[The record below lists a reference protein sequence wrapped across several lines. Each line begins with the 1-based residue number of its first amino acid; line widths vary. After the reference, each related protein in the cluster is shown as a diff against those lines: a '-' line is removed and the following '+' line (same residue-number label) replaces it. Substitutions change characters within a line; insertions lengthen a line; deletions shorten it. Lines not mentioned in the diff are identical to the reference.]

1 MKYFRSQNLNPG
13 QVRDHSVWRKAN
25 GDIELNPTNNVI
37 INGDL
42 LINGAVPGPEV
53 TNVMYVTMDGNDDN
67 SGLGEGPD
75 QAKRTLKSALAV
87 AQQGTTIMVRSGE
100 YYEDNPLKV
109 PPHVSI
115 IGDSL
120 RNTIIR
126 PLNGPSV
133 YSIINI
139 QRTNNYTTITTS
151 AAHGRVL
158 GDRIRVRCSNTDV
171 DETDVNITDVTEF
184 TVTFRQTGDDIASQ
198 IASGRILYGRD
209 LFHVNSKDYIAQM
222 VFKGLRAP
230 AYCINIDSDA
240 IVDTSP
246 YVQNC
251 SNITGPFMN
260 NGEEWLP
267 FITEQPDINGIMVTG
282 PRPLLDSEINP
293 TQIDTYGIDIEGA
306 GGGMLIDGDKYS
318 SQSPIKSM
326 VADAFTQVAQGAV
339 GFHITNFGYMQLVS
353 CFAVFCSK
361 AFYTSRGGYLS
372 ISNSVIDFGTE
383 GFVAD
388 GFYPDPYAEGDIEQD
403 YFSSVG
409 SVTVTLEGDGYVGT
423 PIAVIDP
430 PATPGGVQA
439 TATVNLDSITR
450 RINAISIDNPGS
462 GYDTTP
468 NITIS
473 GGSPSIAGEAIVN
486 LSKNS
491 SITVS
496 GLPSKPQIGS
506 IMFLGDDPTAYY
518 ISGTVGSVA
527 PFTYDEVKCRRDSGI
542 ILDGLYYDVALGTN
556 YNAVINGLSYR
567 RSVASEVIDNQLVQ
581 TTGALSY
588 LRDQVAT
595 YMSNATAITRSN
607 AAVNEVIDI
616 IENGVAAA
624 NVVTF
629 PTPTGAAT
637 NTVNAHTQL
646 VNNKAFIRAEIIAW
660 INEQISIGTGIWA
673 GFSYNSTTCNRD
685 LGYIIDALCYDIL
698 YGGNSASIVAA
709 QSYFLGSVSVL
720 PTAQRAPTAAA
731 MARLSTVAQQVI
743 QEIAVTVTTGNAL
756 SQNFLASPATATEAS
771 TADTLI
777 QIIED
782 VITAGTI
789 VGMPAVVNPSIT
801 WADPLIQT
809 AVTQITVNKA
819 TIVDDTIDFINSEY
833 ATTFSY
839 DQLKCRRDVR
849 LIVNAVLTDA
859 IFGANYQSISAGI
872 SYLRSY
878 SSKVLSSQKSQTL
891 AALQEAKTATIAL
904 SSNATMQ
911 SRIATNF
918 DFVINIITNGL
929 SSVPASFTMPA
940 PVLARSGFPQAA
952 AILNANRTFIQ
963 TELTAWI
970 AENYPALV
978 YNSATCQRD
987 ISYIIDALRYDLIYG
1002 GNSQTI
1008 NAALSYVEGSVIRGE
1023 VEETLETYRYWK
1035 TIVGAILRNEVI
1047 ERTTGN
1053 TVTQD
1058 ITISVGTP
1066 VPAPN
1071 SPSDVAAELL
1081 EIIVK
1086 EIDHGPGYIPD
1097 PITTPQYSIADST
1110 LNADRVAVYSQVTTI
1125 QDAVIAYLQN
1135 AYGGSILVNVFP
1147 AITSVLT
1154 GAQIKF
1160 HNVSTISTGGTA
1172 LEYVGAGVTYN
1183 ALPFFGGQPIAANER
1198 IETNSG
1204 KCFTV
1209 SNDQVGNYRIG
1220 EFFTVNALTGAVTID
1235 AENLNLSGLAAI
1247 GPFKR
1252 NGIPVGVQL
1261 REISD
1266 NTNLIASTG
1275 AQDGNTAPTQNAV
1288 ATYVESRYLNKVGSV
1303 AQTVVS
1309 DINFN
1314 GDISIDGDVEIK
1326 GADLTTDQLTF
1337 NLLDTTATTVNFA
1350 GEATDI
1356 QIGSNV
1362 GTTTVNHE
1370 LTVNGDT
1377 TLGSFTTDQHV
1388 INGSLD
1394 ILAGPVLIQNQDGL
1408 EIVSGLTNAGATI
1421 QTVGIASTPELFI
1434 KSKALEIS
1442 TGDTPAARVTV
1453 NEFGTLAVISN
1464 IASSDYLTGSL
1475 VVTGGMGIS
1484 GDLNIQGGQN
1494 IGGNLDIAGTII
1506 STTQTSFDLLNS
1518 TVTTLNF
1525 ASSATNINIAAASGT
1540 TTISNSLIVDGNTT
1554 LGDSTSDTVTINGS
1568 VALALPDDRVSAFE
1582 LAEGLNSYFKVAT
1595 SNGAE
1600 LITLGTTPKLT
1611 VLNTTEAISAT
1622 DAPVLFAG
1630 GVGIAKKLFVGTD
1643 LTVGGNVV
1651 LGNEVSTDTVNV
1663 TGRVDVLV
1671 PDNTASTFVI
1681 RENLSNYLT
1690 VVTTNTDE
1698 SISIGTTPKLK
1709 VLNVTDSSSKDTGAL
1724 IVEGGAGIEKN
1735 LTVGLDLQVDR
1746 NAVVTGDL
1754 AVNGGDLTTTA
1765 AAFNLVNA
1773 NATTVNFASAG
1784 TTINIGAATG
1794 TTTIKHNVD
1803 IDGDLNVDGGDL
1815 TVGSVAFNLAN
1826 TTATTVNFAGAA
1838 TTLTMAAT
1846 SGTTTIRNNVDID
1859 GDLNVDGGD
1868 LTTGA
1873 TTFNLLDTTA
1883 TTINFGGA
1891 ATLVD
1896 IGSTSGT
1903 TTVYNNL
1910 VAEIDLAVKGN
1921 NLTTNKTTFNL
1932 VNTTAETVN
1941 FAGAGTAITM
1951 GAATGATTVRHALN
1965 VAGDLAVNGG
1975 DLTTTA
1981 TTFNLLPTN
1990 ALTVNAFSVAT
2001 DLRLGGATG
2010 TTTINN
2016 DLAIAGT
2023 TVFDGDLA
2031 VNGGDLTSSSTTFN
2045 LLPTTTTTV
2054 NAFGSATT
2062 VNIGATTGSTVI
2074 KNNLDVDGDVNID
2087 GEDLTVSTA
2096 TFNLA
2101 NTAATTVN
2109 AFGAATSLV
2118 LAATTGTTQV
2128 RNNLD
2133 VDLDLNVDGGDI
2145 TTSQTTFNLLNATA
2159 TTINFAGAATTLE
2172 IGSATGNTN
2181 INNNLVVDGD
2191 VQVKGGDLTTDQ
2203 SVFNLVNTTATT
2215 VNLAGAASFVN
2226 IGSVTS
2232 TTTVRNDLLVQADLQ
2247 VGGGD
2252 ITTNQTSF
2260 NLLNANATT
2269 VNAFGAAATLNLG
2282 ADTGTTIVRNNLEVD
2297 LNTVLNGTLTVD
2309 LGATITGD
2317 LAVNGGDLT
2326 TSATTFNLVNTTAT
2340 TGNLFGAATGVNI
2353 AAGAAS
2359 ASTLTYGPAI
2369 TGNTFKLAGTTV
2381 GTVNYTT
2388 DVTSGIVN
2396 AWQSVTGTVNLG
2408 KSGTIN
2414 LGNSTSLTTDVIVGG
2429 AISGNSLKIA
2439 STAAGTVTLSSD
2451 VTTGTVNV
2459 FNNVTTGTVNVAGGG
2474 ASIINLGSTT
2484 STVNIGVLALT
2495 TDLAVEYGGTGRS
2508 TFTANGVIYG
2518 NTTDG
2523 LLVTAASDPGV
2534 GNATTSFGILTTDAS
2549 NVPVWTDVIDGGSY

>member
-13 QVRDHSVWRKAN
+13 QIRDHSVWRKAN
-25 GDIELNPTNNVI
+25 GDIELNPANNVI

-42 LINGAVPGPEV
+42 LINGAAPGPEV
-53 TNVMYVTMDGNDDN
+53 TNVMYVTLDGNDDN
-67 SGLGEGPD
+67 SGRGEGPD

-87 AQQGTTIMVRSGE
+87 AQQGTTIIVRSGE

-109 PPHVSI
+109 PPHVTI
-115 IGDSL
+115 LGDSL
-120 RNTIIR
+120 RTTIIR

-133 YSIINI
+133 YDIANI
-139 QRTNNYTTITTS
+139 QRNNDYTTITTS
-151 AAHGRVL
+151 TAHGRVL
-158 GDRIRVRCSNTDV
+158 GDRIRVRCSNTAV

-184 TVTFRQTGDDIASQ
+184 TVTFRQKGTNIASQ
-198 IASGRILYGRD
+198 IASGRVLYGRD

-230 AYCINIDSDA
+230 AYCVAIDSDA

-246 YVQNC
+246 YIQNC
-251 SNITGPFMN
+251 SSITGPFMN

-267 FITEQPDINGIMVTG
+267 FVTEQPDVNGIMVTG
-282 PRPLLDSEINP
+282 PRPLLDYEINP
-293 TQIDTYGIDIEGA
+293 TQIDTYGIDNEGA

-326 VADAFTQVAQGAV
+326 VADAFTQVAQGGV

-361 AFYTSRGGYLS
+361 AFYASRGGYLS
-372 ISNSVIDFGTE
+372 ISNSVIDFGTK

-388 GFYPDPYAEGDIEQD
+388 GYYLDPYAEGDIEQD
-403 YFSSVG
+403 YFSTVG
-409 SVTVTLEGDGYVGT
+409 SITVTLEGDGYVST

-430 PATPGGVQA
+430 PTTPGGVQA
-439 TATVNLDSITR
+439 TATVNLDSVTR
-450 RINAISIDNPGS
+450 RINAIVVDNPGS
-462 GYDTTP
+462 GYDATP

-473 GGSPSIAGEAIVN
+473 GGTPSIQGQALVN

-491 SITVS
+491 SIIVS

-506 IMFLGDDPTAYY
+506 IMFLGNDPTAYY

-527 PFTYDEVKCRRDSGI
+527 PFSYDEIKCRRDSGI

-567 RSVASEVIDNQLVQ
+567 RAVASEVIDNQLVQ

-595 YMSNATAITRSN
+595 YMSNATAITRNN

-624 NVVTF
+624 NAITF
-629 PTPTGAAT
+629 PTPTGAAA

-673 GFSYNSTTCNRD
+673 GFSYNPTTCDRD
-685 LGYIIDALCYDIL
+685 LGYIVDALCYDIL

-720 PTAQRAPTAAA
+720 PLAQRAPTAAA
-731 MARLSTVAQQVI
+731 MSRLSTVAQEVI
-743 QEIAVTVTTGNAL
+743 QEIVVTATTGNLL

-789 VGMPAVVNPSIT
+789 VGMPATVNPSIT

-809 AVTQITVNKA
+809 AVTQIAVNKT
-819 TIVDDTIDFINSEY
+819 TIVDDTIAFINSEY
-833 ATTFSY
+833 ATSFSY

-859 IFGANYQSISAGI
+859 IFGANYQSIAAGLA
-872 SYLRSY
+872 YLRSY

-929 SSVPASFTMPA
+929 SSVPATFTMPA
-940 PVLARSGFPQAA
+940 PALSRSGFPEAA

-970 AENYPALV
+970 AENYPTLS

-987 ISYIIDALRYDLIYG
+987 ISYIIDALRHDLIYG

-1008 NAALSYVEGSVIRGE
+1008 NAALAYVEGSVIRGQ

-1035 TIVGAILRNEVI
+1035 SIVGAILRNDVI
-1047 ERTTGN
+1047 DRTTGN
-1053 TVTQD
+1053 TLTQD

-1066 VPAPN
+1066 VPVPN

-1081 EIIVK
+1081 EVIIK

-1097 PITTPQYSIADST
+1097 PITTPQYSIANST
-1110 LNADRVAVYSQVTTI
+1110 LNADRVAVYNQVSSI
-1125 QDAVIAYLQN
+1125 QDTVIDYLQN

-1147 AITSVLT
+1147 AVTSVLT

-1160 HNVSTISTGGTA
+1160 HNVSTVSTGGTA
-1172 LEYVGAGVTYN
+1172 LEYVGAGITYN
-1183 ALPFFGGQPIAANER
+1183 ALPFFGGEPVEANER
-1198 IETNSG
+1198 IETDNG

-1209 SNDQVGNYRIG
+1209 SNDQVGNFRVG

-1275 AQDGNTAPTQNAV
+1275 SQDGNTVPTQNAV
-1288 ATYVESRYLNKVGSV
+1288 ATFVENRYLNKVGSV

-1309 DINFN
+1309 DINFD
-1314 GDISIDGDVEIK
+1314 GDISIDGDLEIK

-1350 GEATDI
+1350 GAATDI

-1362 GTTTVNHE
+1362 GTTTVNHG
-1370 LTVNGDT
+1370 LTVNSDV
-1377 TLGSFTTDQHV
+1377 TLGAFTTDQHV

-1442 TGDTPAARVTV
+1442 TGSVPTARVSV
-1453 NEFGTLAVISN
+1453 NEFGTLAIISN
-1464 IASSDYLTGSL
+1464 ITSSDYLTGSL

-1484 GDLNIQGGQN
+1484 GDLNILGGQN

-1506 STTQTSFDLLNS
+1506 STTQTSFSLLNS

-1540 TTISNSLIVDGNTT
+1540 TTINNSLAVDGNTT

-1568 VALALPDDRVSAFE
+1568 VALALPDDRASAFE

-1600 LITLGTTPKLT
+1600 LLTFGTTPKLT
-1611 VLNTTEAISAT
+1611 ILNTADAVSVT
-1622 DAPVLFAG
+1622 DASVLIAG
-1630 GVGIAKKLFVGTD
+1630 GVGIAKKLFVGTN
-1643 LTVGGNVV
+1643 LAVNGNTT
-1651 LGNEVSTDTVNV
+1651 LGNEVSTDIVNV
-1663 TGRVDVLV
+1663 TGQVDVLV
-1671 PDNTASTFVI
+1671 PDNIASTFVI

-1709 VLNVTDSSSKDTGAL
+1709 VLNVTDSSTKDTGAL

-1735 LTVGLDLQVDR
+1735 LTVGIDLKVDR
-1746 NAVVTGDL
+1746 DAVITGDL

-1765 AAFNLVNA
+1765 TTFNLVNA
-1773 NATTVNFASAG
+1773 AAATVNFASAG
-1784 TTINIGAATG
+1784 TAIQIGAATG
-1794 TTTIKHNVD
+1794 TTNIRHNVD
-1803 IDGDLNVDGGDL
+1803 IDGDVNIDGGDL
-1815 TVGSVAFNLAN
+1815 TVGTVAFNLAN

-1838 TTLTMAAT
+1838 TSLTMSAA

-1891 ATLVD
+1891 ATVVD
-1896 IGSTSGT
+1896 IGSTTGT

-1910 VAEIDLAVKGN
+1910 VASEDLAVNGN

-1932 VNTTAETVN
+1932 VNTTAGTVN
-1941 FAGAGTAITM
+1941 FAGAGTAITI
-1951 GAATGATTVRHALN
+1951 GAVTGSTTIRHGLT
-1965 VAGDLAVNGG
+1965 VSGDLVVNGG
-1975 DLTTTA
+1975 DFETTA

-1990 ALTVNAFSVAT
+1990 ALTVNAFGAAT
-2001 DLRLGGATG
+2001 DLHIGGATG

-2023 TVFDGDLA
+2023 TVFTGDLA
-2031 VNGGDLTSSSTTFN
+2031 INGGDLTSSATTFN
-2045 LLPTTTTTV
+2045 ILPTITTTV
-2054 NAFGSATT
+2054 NAFGAATT
-2062 VNIGATTGSTVI
+2062 VNIGAATGSTVV

-2087 GEDLTVSTA
+2087 GGDLTVSTT
-2096 TFNLA
+2096 TFNLV

-2109 AFGAATSLV
+2109 AFGAATTLELGAS
-2118 LAATTGTTQV
+2118 TGT
-2128 RNNLD
+2128 
-2133 VDLDLNVDGGDI
+2133 
-2145 TTSQTTFNLLNATA
+2145 
-2159 TTINFAGAATTLE
+2159 
-2172 IGSATGNTN
+2172 TN

-2203 SVFNLVNTTATT
+2203 TT
-2215 VNLAGAASFVN
+2215 
-2226 IGSVTS
+2226 
-2232 TTTVRNDLLVQADLQ
+2232 
-2247 VGGGD
+2247 
-2252 ITTNQTSF
+2252 F
-2260 NLLNANATT
+2260 NLLGATATT
-2269 VNAFGAAATLNLG
+2269 VNAFGAATALNLG
-2282 ADTGTTIVRNNLEVD
+2282 AATGTTIVKNNFEVD

-2309 LGATITGD
+2309 LGATVTGD
-2317 LAVNGGDLT
+2317 LAVNGGDIT
-2326 TSATTFNLVNTTAT
+2326 TNQTTFNLVNTTAT
-2340 TGNLFGAATGVNI
+2340 TGNLFGAATDVNI
-2353 AAGAAS
+2353 GTSAAS
-2359 ASTLTYGPAI
+2359 ATTLTYGPAI
-2369 TGNTFKLAGTTV
+2369 TGNTFKLAGTAV

-2388 DVTSGIVN
+2388 DVISGIVN
-2396 AWQSVTGTVNLG
+2396 AWQSVTGTINVG

-2414 LGNSTSLTTDVIVGG
+2414 LGNSTTVNTDVIVGG
-2429 AISGNSLKIA
+2429 AITGNGLKIA
-2439 STAAGTVTLSSD
+2439 GTAAGTVTLSSD
-2451 VTTGTVNV
+2451 VTTGIVNV

-2474 ASIINLGSTT
+2474 ASIINLGSAT
-2484 STVNIGVLALT
+2484 STVNIGVLTLT
-2495 TDLAVEYGGTGRS
+2495 TDLAVQYGGTGRS
-2508 TFTANGVIYG
+2508 TFTAKGVIYG
-2518 NTTDG
+2518 NTADG

-2549 NVPVWTDVIDGGSY
+2549 NVPVWTDTIDGGSY